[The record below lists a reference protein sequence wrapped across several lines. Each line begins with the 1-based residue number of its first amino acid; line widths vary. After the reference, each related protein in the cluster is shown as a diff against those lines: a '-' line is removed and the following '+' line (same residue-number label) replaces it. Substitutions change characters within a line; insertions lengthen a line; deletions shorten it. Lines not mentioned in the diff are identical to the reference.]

1 MTCYPGEGAQKP
13 FDGSDACLKGSE
25 PPPPARNWQHAAAR
39 TTVAYLQSF
48 HELRDALSLKLW
60 PETRR
65 VKLIN
70 DLVKLIETHFS
81 EENEVVSKK
90 IFDHLSKA
98 EGFDV
103 EFAVFEKDEV
113 KGMKEDIYAEIEE
126 AHRLAIAA

>member
-1 MTCYPGEGAQKP
+1 MTCYPAEGAHKP

-70 DLVKLIETHFS
+70 DLVNLIETHFS
-81 EENEVVSKK
+81 EKNEVVSKK
-90 IFDHLSKA
+90 IFDQLSKA

-103 EFAVFEKDEV
+103 EFAVFEKDEL
-113 KGMKEDIYAEIEE
+113 KDIREDIYAEIQE
-126 AHRLAIAA
+126 AHRLATAA